1 MTPEVPDFARA
12 IPTTQQQRRTSDM
25 RLKQSARVAAVVL
38 AIACAAGLIVNTVAK
53 AQSRGQSGAAPI
65 YKVDPFWPKPLPNK
79 WIMQGV
85 PTMVTDKDD
94 HIWVLNRPRDINP
107 DEAGAATNPPR
118 TDCCTAA
125 PAV

>member
-1 MTPEVPDFARA
+1 
-12 IPTTQQQRRTSDM
+12 M
-25 RLKQSARVAAVVL
+25 RFTRSTKVAAL
-38 AIACAAGLIVNTVAK
+38 AIIVLSAVALIAG
-53 AQSRGQSGAAPI
+53 AQSRTQGAALPV

-107 DEAGAATNPPR
+107 DESGAAFNPPR
-118 TDCCTAA
+118 TDCCVPRRRCWSSTPRATC
-125 PAV
+125 